1 MARIMNVFYGDNAL
15 PYKDKERQV
24 HYPIASGNT
33 FNGSSMVDTIHFYV
47 KEIGGVSDITWV
59 ANVKRPDG
67 KIGYKELT
75 PTWDSTVEEYYVSLS
90 LSQWFTAKNG
100 DLFISLNGYSG
111 GLVLV
116 YDSESQVY
124 TSVSGTPIVQ
134 ATGCIK
140 LNINYA
146 VQMNEDYGELPTI
159 SVQEALGLVSTK
171 LDKNSPMF
179 IKVVDDIAKVNTD
192 YSGYVQ
198 SGDIVYDK
206 TTSIYW
212 KLALDNDTQQF
223 TYSKIDFNFRAISI
237 ENADNGG
244 KITMKVDGTHDI
256 EIASYLENGYGAL
269 SIGANKLVLANE
281 LYAYGKGRFAGYL
294 DVGGFLKLR
303 DKIITNNN
311 ATYGFL
317 LPDTTSFTSDKTI
330 ATQEYVNDYTYAK
343 SVIDTKAD
351 KTYVDS
357 NFGHSLQV
365 DVDSSTYV
373 LTIDLVDKDNN
384 VISTQSVDLPLESI
398 ISSVQYYD
406 TYTYGGTTYEKVIVI
421 TLETTDVPTIVPVGD
436 LVSGLVSQTSVASQV
451 YGTNSSGNQTTLT
464 YSVSGGY
471 DNRNT
476 IVQRDSYGFIK
487 QANSPASDDDV
498 VNMAY
503 VNGIASFM
511 VAKVTTP
518 NILYGTDNSGNQTTY
533 GIANTTTDID
543 YAMGE

>member
-1 MARIMNVFYGDNAL
+1 MARIMNVFYGADCL

-24 HYPIASGNT
+24 HYPIVSGSI
-33 FNGSSMVDTIHFYV
+33 FNGSSVVDKVRFYV
-47 KEIGGVSDITWV
+47 KELGNVNDTTWV
-59 ANVKRPDG
+59 SNAKRADG
-67 KIGYKELT
+67 LHGYKILEPTYDSEL
-75 PTWDSTVEEYYVSLS
+75 DEYYVELS
-90 LSQWFTAKNG
+90 LSQWYTTKKG
-100 DLFISLNGYSG
+100 DLYISLDGYQG
-111 GLVLV
+111 GVDLV
-116 YDSESQVY
+116 YDSENQVY
-124 TSVSGTPIVQ
+124 TSVSGTPVIQ
-134 ATGCIK
+134 ATGVIK
-140 LNINYA
+140 ITISYS
-146 VQMNEDYGELPTI
+146 VQMSSNEGSLPTI

-171 LDKNSPMF
+171 LDKNSNVY
-179 IKVVDDIAKVNTD
+179 IKVIDNISHIDTLNYKD
-192 YSGYVQ
+192 YIK

-206 TTSIYW
+206 ANSVYYVISGLYPNYTT
-212 KLALDNDTQQF
+212 T
-223 TYSKIDFNFRAISI
+223 KIDFNFRAISI
-237 ENADNGG
+237 ESATNNG

-317 LPDTTSFTSDKTI
+317 LPDTTSFTDDETLTTKEYV
-330 ATQEYVNDYTYAK
+330 QEYTYDK
-343 SVIDTKAD
+343 LVIDGKANI
-351 KTYVDS
+351 TYVDS

-365 DVDSSTYV
+365 SVDSSTYV

-384 VISTQSVDLPLESI
+384 VLSTQSVDLPLESI

-487 QANSPASDDDV
+487 QANSPASNDDV
-498 VNMAY
+498 TNKSY
-503 VNGIASFM
+503 VDGVASFM

-518 NILYGTDNSGNQTTY
+518 SVLYGTDNVGSQTTY